1 MLIPQSSLS
10 DIIADFSTKMNF
22 LVAEIICEFN
32 KITNNLEMSQGIH
45 GIEFLWS
52 QALHKCGE
60 IMRELIH
67 TMMGQLDEKKLI
79 RTCKNEFLL
88 QGIRLENAGKPART
102 ILTTRGEITYKRTM
116 LVPANEESR
125 ARLKELHN
133 CSSVFP
139 LDKVLGI
146 HKLPFKMSP
155 KMMLLCVFCGQNQP
169 SYKAAAEI
177 LADLG
182 NIQVSSE
189 TIRKVVNEVGG
200 KLFEEDCA
208 KSGETY
214 ENCSIDFNPPD
225 ENAILY
231 AEVDGAALNT
241 RTKDDNGSTW
251 RENKLG
257 VCFKSDDIK
266 QYVHPRTGNL
276 EHRIEARQYVSYL
289 GKAGEFRKHL
299 FDMLI
304 ENGYGQGRQLVLLSD
319 GAAWIAN
326 MAQEDYP
333 DCQHILDIYHLKENI
348 FSYAREVFQNDE
360 SKYRPWAENICQMV
374 REGRIDEVIAILATL
389 PAIQNRNCVNLPH
402 YLASHRN
409 HINYPEYLA
418 KGYFIGSGAI
428 ESGNKIVLQKRL
440 KLAGMRWNVPT
451 AQCMLTIRARV
462 ESGLWNEV
470 VDLTMRHYAL
480 QITECA
486 AA

>member
-1 MLIPQSSLS
+1 M
-10 DIIADFSTKMNF
+10 
-22 LVAEIICEFN
+22 
-32 KITNNLEMSQGIH
+32 
-45 GIEFLWS
+45 
-52 QALHKCGE
+52 
-60 IMRELIH
+60 
-67 TMMGQLDEKKLI
+67 
-79 RTCKNEFLL
+79 
-88 QGIRLENAGKPART
+88 
-102 ILTTRGEITYKRTM
+102 
-116 LVPANEESR
+116 VPADEESR
-125 ARLKELHN
+125 AKLKEQHK

-139 LDKVLGI
+139 LDKLLGI